1 MQINVSQ
8 QLKSSIGEV
17 RDYEPAGT
25 INLDNDNIKVQGKVR
40 LIRTDRGILAKG
52 VMHSDTEL
60 TCSRCLSL
68 FIHHFNL
75 DMEEEFFPTTD
86 VNTGA
91 TISLPDEPGCFT
103 IDENNILDLTDA
115 VRQYLLMAIPIKPL
129 CQQDCAGLC
138 PTCGTNLNEAPC
150 DCPSEAIDTRWE
162 VLQKL
167 VKTDVKTPA
176 NSKKGKL

>member
-17 RDYEPAGT
+17 RDYEPTGK
-25 INLDNDNIKVQGKVR
+25 INLDGDYITVQGNVR
-40 LIRTDRGILAKG
+40 LTRTDRGILAKG
-52 VMHSDTEL
+52 IMHSETEL
-60 TCSRCLSL
+60 TCGRCLTL
-68 FIHHFNL
+68 FSHHFNL
-75 DMEEEFFPTTD
+75 DIEEEFFPTTD

-91 TISLPDEPGCFT
+91 VISLPDEAGSFS

-138 PTCGTNLNEAPC
+138 PTCGANLNETPC
-150 DCPSEAIDTRWE
+150 GCPSGAVDPRWE
-162 VLQKL
+162 KL
-167 VKTDVKTPA
+167 RNLVPTNGKKLA
-176 NSKKGKL
+176 NEEKGKQ

>member
-25 INLDNDNIKVQGKVR
+25 INLDGDYITVQGKVR
-40 LIRTDRGILAKG
+40 LTRTDRGILAKG
-52 VMHSDTEL
+52 VLHADTEL
-60 TCSRCLSL
+60 TCGRCLSL
-68 FIHHFNL
+68 FNHHFNL
-75 DMEEEFFPTTD
+75 DIEEEVFPTTD

-91 TISLPDEPGCFT
+91 AISLPDEPGCFT

-129 CQQDCAGLC
+129 CQRDCAGLC
-138 PTCGTNLNEAPC
+138 PICGANLNETVC
-150 DCPSEAIDTRWE
+150 GCPSEVVDPRWE
-162 VLQKL
+162 KL
-167 VKTDVKTPA
+167 RKLASTNGRTSVDKE
-176 NSKKGKL
+176 KGK